1 MGYKL
6 IMNQQKTTLAK
17 HEVELTEEQYQQY
30 LTNEEEFLLS
40 YEALE
45 WEYKSETESLGEPT
59 FTSSIF

>member
-6 IMNQQKTTLAK
+6 IMNQQNTIFVT

-30 LTNEEEFLLS
+30 LSDEEEFLLS
-40 YEALE
+40 YEVLE
-45 WEYKSETESLGEPT
+45 WEYKGETENLGEPT

>member
-6 IMNQQKTTLAK
+6 IMNQQNTTLVT

-30 LTNEEEFLLS
+30 LSNEEEFLLT
-40 YEALE
+40 YYDLD
-45 WEYKSETESLGEPT
+45 WEYKNETENLGEPT